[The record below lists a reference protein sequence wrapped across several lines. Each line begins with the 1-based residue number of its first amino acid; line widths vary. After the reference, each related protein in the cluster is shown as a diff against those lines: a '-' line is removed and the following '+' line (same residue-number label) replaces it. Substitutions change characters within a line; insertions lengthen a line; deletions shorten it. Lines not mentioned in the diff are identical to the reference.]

1 MRTASPWHLL
11 VAIGVLGIAGSATR
25 FAPAAEGVRDETPTV
40 ELTLSPAAEPVP
52 ALKYWLVPPLAE
64 RKKGNAVL
72 AYYRAVVEY
81 EPFERAHQKFVGP
94 ELDTLR
100 EMPLD
105 KLRQSEVAAKL
116 ERFDS
121 IYKELERASLRDRCE
136 WEFPLDTDGLETLL
150 PEIQE
155 LRRPAMIVALR
166 ARLQIARGDF
176 AGACRTMSINYQL
189 SHNLGKS
196 PLLIVSLVGCA
207 VAHGTREQ
215 VETFVQQPSAPNL
228 YWALSEL
235 PVPLVDF
242 RSAVEGEARLP
253 EYSFPQIVE
262 FLKRPLSREEAA
274 RLSDGLLKRWVGIN
288 EAGDNLESARSKFA
302 LTAVRDYT
310 ADKATVLAAGWSKE
324 AVTAMPVDQVVW
336 LASYYRWQVSMQDL
350 MKWSFV
356 PPSQRKPGYERSE
369 RKLKGVFAER
379 RDAPF
384 EFVNLLPAIGSA
396 MDAIARTDRE
406 IALLRTIEA
415 LRLYAHAHQR
425 KLPESLDKIN
435 DVPIPTDPVT
445 GQPFRYR
452 LNDETA
458 VLETAPGFNSKW
470 NGRRYVIRMRK

>member
-1 MRTASPWHLL
+1 
-11 VAIGVLGIAGSATR
+11 
-25 FAPAAEGVRDETPTV
+25 
-40 ELTLSPAAEPVP
+40 
-52 ALKYWLVPPLAE
+52 
-64 RKKGNAVL
+64 
-72 AYYRAVVEY
+72 
-81 EPFERAHQKFVGP
+81 
-94 ELDTLR
+94 
-100 EMPLD
+100 
-105 KLRQSEVAAKL
+105 
-116 ERFDS
+116 
-121 IYKELERASLRDRCE
+121 
-136 WEFPLDTDGLETLL
+136 
-150 PEIQE
+150 
-155 LRRPAMIVALR
+155 
-166 ARLQIARGDF
+166 
-176 AGACRTMSINYQL
+176 MSVNYQL

-215 VETFVQQPSAPNL
+215 MEAFVQQPNAPNL

-242 RSAVEGEARLP
+242 RSAVEGETRLP

-288 EAGDNLESARSKFA
+288 EAGDNLETARSKFA
-302 LTAVRDYT
+302 LTAIRDYT
-310 ADKATVLAAGWSKE
+310 ADKGTVLAAGWSKE
-324 AVTAMPVDQVVW
+324 AVAAMPVDQVVW

-415 LRLYAHAHQR
+415 LRLYAHAHQG

-452 LNDETA
+452 LNEETG